1 MNILQALQKS
11 TSFVNKITNQSQLES
26 KIEAEHIFMFV
37 LKVNKSKLY
46 EQFNITLT
54 EYNSKKIQDILE
66 LRKNKP
72 LSYILKRHTFYND
85 EFYINDNVLIPR
97 PETESIIDEVL
108 KQGDLLF
115 KQKKKCTFL
124 DAGTGS
130 GCVGITIA
138 NERPKWRVLLIEL
151 YSEAI
156 EVVKINLK
164 LCNKNNV
171 DLICSDWLKPI
182 AKNSFDLIFSNPP
195 YVSVNDES
203 IEEFVMD
210 NEPSTSLF
218 SKKNG
223 LEDINK
229 IIKYSRKVLSKNGV
243 LFLENGS
250 GQSKDIS
257 SHLELND
264 FTDIRV
270 HIDYNGH
277 DRFTSSRINNG

>member
-11 TSFVNKITNQSQLES
+11 TRFVNKITNQSQLES

-124 DAGTGS
+124 DADTGS

-203 IEEFVMD
+203 IEEFVKD

-229 IIKYSRKVLSKNGV
+229 IIKYLYIIEVCIFYLYLK
-243 LFLENGS
+243 
-250 GQSKDIS
+250 
-257 SHLELND
+257 
-264 FTDIRV
+264 
-270 HIDYNGH
+270 
-277 DRFTSSRINNG
+277 

>member
-1 MNILQALQKS
+1 MRILQALKKS
-11 TSFVNKITNQSQLES
+11 TTFVEHFTNQSWSES

-37 LKVNKSKLY
+37 LQVNKSKLY
-46 EQFNITLT
+46 EQFNINLT

-203 IEEFVMD
+203 IEEFVKD

-277 DRFTSSRINNG
+277 DRFTSSRINNV